1 MPKIE
6 NVDAPSY
13 VEIAM
18 TSIAKSTCKLDR
30 QGTTIIATL
39 LRAHCLDVAG
49 KDALLEVFREIGQD
63 ESARAVVLRSEH
75 PAAMLVDVSEL
86 VQIQPREARAFS
98 QKGHHLAN
106 IITSLPMPVIV
117 AVDGPALGGGCE
129 LVLSCDIALAG
140 TKANL
145 GQIEALGGVIPGFG
159 GTWRLSRRV
168 GFQRACEMIF
178 TGAVVDSQTAA
189 AYGLVL
195 ASVPSSDLLT
205 RCMEL
210 ADRIA
215 KVSRT
220 SVAEAKR
227 VMNEGW
233 ALPPAVASAIEQS
246 AFAALF
252 GTVDQRQRMKAA
264 LEEEGS

>member
-1 MPKIE
+1 
-6 NVDAPSY
+6 
-13 VEIAM
+13 M
-18 TSIAKSTCKLDR
+18 TSSAKPTCKLDR
-30 QGTTIIATL
+30 EGTTIVATL
-39 LRAHCLDVAG
+39 LRAHCLDVGG
-49 KDALLEVFREIGQD
+49 KEALLEVFREIGED
-63 ESARAVVLRSEH
+63 EGARAVVLKSEH
-75 PAAMLVDVSEL
+75 PAAMLVDVAEL
-86 VQIQPREARAFS
+86 VEMRPREARVFS
-98 QKGHHLAN
+98 QKGHELAN
-106 IITSLPMPVIV
+106 LIASMPIPVIV

-140 TKANL
+140 TNAQF
-145 GQIEALGGVIPGFG
+145 GQIEAMGGVIPGFG

-195 ASVPSSDLLT
+195 ASIPSPDLLT
-205 RCMEL
+205 RCL
-210 ADRIA
+210 DIAHRIA
-215 KVSRT
+215 KASRT

-227 VMNEGW
+227 VLNEGW
-233 ALPPAVASAIEQS
+233 ALPPAVAGAIEQN

-264 LEEEGS
+264 AEQEGS